1 MFIGQEVNLVELIN
15 RALNQNSYGQVYN
28 GKQSLIKENHLL
40 DNVLHKIIAMTEIR
54 RPAMDGNV
62 GGVYTLDSS
71 EPPSLGDQYTALTFF
86 DLGVVIE
93 LNEAGEWIIVD
104 CLLNFATNREFYTA
118 MRLKGAPEKIRL
130 NIPEEKTYEL
140 FDVDGVY
147 HTYAGINVYEDE
159 VGFYTTPSQ
168 LQDKPLEFIY
178 KFFHFTKLVKG
189 NLDNMGKNGK
199 FVEMAK
205 LILNVVGIFY
215 NKELFAHVL
224 NSMVRFNGTGLSVS
238 YETSFT
244 NGLLYV
250 GTHRKFT
257 IVPILGNVAVCAS
270 NDTTPIT
277 FTDLDTGVSYNLF
290 HLE

>member
-40 DNVLHKIIAMTEIR
+40 DNVLHKIITMTAIR

-118 MRLKGAPEKIRL
+118 MSLKGAPEKIRL

-140 FDVDGVY
+140 FDVDGIY
-147 HTYAGINVYEDE
+147 HMYAGINVYKDD
-159 VGFYTTPSQ
+159 VGFYTTSSQ
-168 LQDKPLEFIY
+168 LQDKPLESIY
-178 KFFHFTKLVKG
+178 KFFHLTKLVKRD
-189 NLDNMGKNGK
+189 LVDMGKNGK

-205 LILNVVGIFY
+205 LILNVVGVFY

-224 NSMVRFNGTGLSVS
+224 NKMVSFNGTGLSVS

-270 NDTTPIT
+270 DDTTPIT